1 MNSHRRLF
9 VWEAS
14 VDLAARMLILADSL
28 TARRRFA
35 IADQVTRAALSIPSN
50 IAEGQGRSTTRDR
63 RHYFVQARGSLYELE
78 TQLEVITRAHFAKDV
93 TGVHEE
99 IKRISAGLSKI
110 IRRLDESLST
120 TRPLVHSSTPKP
132 SSS

>member
-14 VDLAARMLILADSL
+14 VDLAARMLIFADKL
-28 TARRRFA
+28 IARRRFA
-35 IADQVTRAALSIPSN
+35 IADQVTRAALSVPSN
-50 IAEGQGRSTTRDR
+50 IAEGQGRSTTKDR

-78 TQLEVITRAHFAKDV
+78 TQLEVITRARFAKDV
-93 TGVHEE
+93 SGVHMD
-99 IKRISAGLSKI
+99 IRRISAGLTKI
-110 IRRLDESLST
+110 IRRLDQSVST
-120 TRPLVHSSTPKP
+120 TRRLVHSSATP